1 MYLPSLPVAVS
12 LQLPY
17 FPRWPEAQLQWP
29 LSLLSL
35 PSLPHQPRW
44 LTGPLT
50 HGGRGHGAMN
60 SARSNEMM
68 LPWVRRHQ
76 AGYWLRDG
84 ASGWGEARLQ
94 GQRFGCWETWMLRV
108 FDFIWRKEFGKES
121 QGRTCSAINYLFFPI
136 LVSNLGDSSF
146 FIIIFFFH

>member
-1 MYLPSLPVAVS
+1 MYPPSLPVAVS
-12 LQLPY
+12 LQLAY

-29 LSLLSL
+29 LSFLSL

-50 HGGRGHGAMN
+50 HGGRCHGAVDPAMG
-60 SARSNEMM
+60 NEMM

-76 AGYWLRDG
+76 AGHWLRDG

-94 GQRFGCWETWMLRV
+94 GQRFGRWETWRVRV
-108 FDFIWRKEFGKES
+108 FDFIWKERVWKWISG
-121 QGRTCSAINYLFFPI
+121 QNMLTCKWSFFPI
-136 LVSNLGDSSF
+136 LVRNLGDWSF
-146 FIIIFFFH
+146 FIIIFFY